1 MWMGG
6 LKRLEEKVRSGTAKG
21 GITVFLSLIL
31 TCVCALTGGLF
42 ESARTAG
49 SGWYMQMALNSSL
62 DSLMSLY
69 HRDAFEAYRLFLL
82 EFEDKEGLEK
92 EMEPYCRAYLDA
104 AAFYPLREDK
114 LSVCGLTRI
123 TDEQGIHFEK
133 EVLDFMK
140 FGVWAQETDSGALEE
155 WSKAMREA
163 EQLGEIT
170 ELYQENGRKILALEE
185 AVDRIGDCLKRQK
198 GYLKDADKAL
208 DQCRGGRFL
217 SIASRLE
224 AELNR
229 IPGLVEAYERE
240 ADRLK
245 EELAAS
251 EETLKEKQGDLGAE
265 ALSLTEQEMASYRS
279 YTDTEGERRRAVAAA
294 RTRAAQNKEILAEAV
309 SKAREVQDYID
320 SWDSDDDDEPDEEA
334 LWSQVSVILN
344 RIRVDDGFESGRV
357 RDKKKMRVL
366 ETVSRMAGKD
376 LLSVCVPEGTKV
388 SGAALDMRDLPS
400 ALVSVG
406 AGSYEM
412 SGIVLQDV
420 LGSALFTEYASRF
433 FSSFRTEKEG
443 KTQYEKEYFLNGA
456 RSERDN
462 LKAAVNRL
470 VVVREALNLLHLFR
484 DSSKRAE
491 ARTLALAITGAAG
504 IAPLTEVVTFFIL
517 TVWAFAESV
526 EDVKILMNGGKLSV
540 MKTQEEWKVSLSGLA
555 ESGKRIWDKT
565 PGSGDGRGLD
575 YDGWLKL
582 FFLIQDRVQLRYRM
596 MDVIQNRIREKQSG
610 FRMEQCAFR
619 VEAEWYGKGAW
630 IPVKR
635 TAGREY

>member
-1 MWMGG
+1 MGG

-114 LSVCGLTRI
+114 LTVCGLTRI

-163 EQLGEIT
+163 EQLGEIA

-376 LLSVCVPEGTKV
+376 LLSICVPEGTKV

-400 ALVSVG
+400 ALVSAG

>member
-1 MWMGG
+1 MGG

-229 IPGLVEAYERE
+229 IPGLVEVYERE

-540 MKTQEEWKVSLSGLA
+540 MKMQEEWKVSLSGLA

>member
-1 MWMGG
+1 MGG

-540 MKTQEEWKVSLSGLA
+540 MKMQEEWKVSLSGLA

>member
-114 LSVCGLTRI
+114 LTVCGLTRI

-229 IPGLVEAYERE
+229 IPGLVEVYERE

-412 SGIVLQDV
+412 SGIILQDV

-540 MKTQEEWKVSLSGLA
+540 MKMQEEWKVSLSGLA

>member
-114 LSVCGLTRI
+114 LTVCGLTRI

-163 EQLGEIT
+163 EQLGEIA

-376 LLSVCVPEGTKV
+376 LLSICVPEGTKV

-400 ALVSVG
+400 ALVSAG

>member
-1 MWMGG
+1 MGG

-114 LSVCGLTRI
+114 LTVCGLTRI

-229 IPGLVEAYERE
+229 IPGLVEVYERE

-412 SGIVLQDV
+412 SGIILQDV

-540 MKTQEEWKVSLSGLA
+540 MKMQEEWKVSLSGLA

-596 MDVIQNRIREKQSG
+596 MDVIQNRIREKQ
-610 FRMEQCAFR
+610 
-619 VEAEWYGKGAW
+619 
-630 IPVKR
+630 I
-635 TAGREY
+635 GRAHV

>member
-376 LLSVCVPEGTKV
+376 LLSICVPEGTKV

-400 ALVSVG
+400 ALVSAG

-412 SGIVLQDV
+412 SGIILQDV

>member
-540 MKTQEEWKVSLSGLA
+540 MKMQEEWKVSLSGLA

>member
-1 MWMGG
+1 MGG

-114 LSVCGLTRI
+114 LTVCGLTRI

-412 SGIVLQDV
+412 SGIILQDV

>member
-114 LSVCGLTRI
+114 LTVCGLTRI

>member
-1 MWMGG
+1 MGG

>member
-1 MWMGG
+1 MGG

-114 LSVCGLTRI
+114 LTVCGLTRI

-229 IPGLVEAYERE
+229 IPGLVEVYERE

-412 SGIVLQDV
+412 SGIILQDV

-540 MKTQEEWKVSLSGLA
+540 MKMQEEWKVSLSGLA

>member
-1 MWMGG
+1 MGG

-114 LSVCGLTRI
+114 LTVCGLTRI

-406 AGSYEM
+406 EGSYEM

>member
-1 MWMGG
+1 MGG

-114 LSVCGLTRI
+114 LTVCGLTRI

-376 LLSVCVPEGTKV
+376 LLSICVPEGTKV

-400 ALVSVG
+400 ALVSAG

>member
-1 MWMGG
+1 MGG

-114 LSVCGLTRI
+114 LTVCGLTRI

-163 EQLGEIT
+163 EQLGEIA

-376 LLSVCVPEGTKV
+376 LLSICVPEGTKV

-400 ALVSVG
+400 ALVSAG

-412 SGIVLQDV
+412 SGIILQDV

>member
-1 MWMGG
+1 MGG

-114 LSVCGLTRI
+114 LTVCGLTRI

-229 IPGLVEAYERE
+229 IPGLVEVYERE

-412 SGIVLQDV
+412 SGIILQDV

-517 TVWAFAESV
+517 TVWAFDESV

-540 MKTQEEWKVSLSGLA
+540 MKMQEEWKVSLSGLA

-619 VEAEWYGKGAW
+619 VEAEWYGKVAW

>member
-1 MWMGG
+1 MGG

-114 LSVCGLTRI
+114 LTVCGLTRI

-229 IPGLVEAYERE
+229 IPGLVEVYERE

-540 MKTQEEWKVSLSGLA
+540 MKMQEEWKVSLSGLA

>member
-114 LSVCGLTRI
+114 LTVCGLTRI

-412 SGIVLQDV
+412 SGIILQDV

>member
-1 MWMGG
+1 M
-6 LKRLEEKVRSGTAKG
+6 
-21 GITVFLSLIL
+21 
-31 TCVCALTGGLF
+31 
-42 ESARTAG
+42 
-49 SGWYMQMALNSSL
+49 
-62 DSLMSLY
+62 
-69 HRDAFEAYRLFLL
+69 
-82 EFEDKEGLEK
+82 
-92 EMEPYCRAYLDA
+92 
-104 AAFYPLREDK
+104 
-114 LSVCGLTRI
+114 
-123 TDEQGIHFEK
+123 
-133 EVLDFMK
+133 
-140 FGVWAQETDSGALEE
+140 
-155 WSKAMREA
+155 
-163 EQLGEIT
+163 
-170 ELYQENGRKILALEE
+170 
-185 AVDRIGDCLKRQK
+185 
-198 GYLKDADKAL
+198 
-208 DQCRGGRFL
+208 
-217 SIASRLE
+217 
-224 AELNR
+224 
-229 IPGLVEAYERE
+229 
-240 ADRLK
+240 
-245 EELAAS
+245 
-251 EETLKEKQGDLGAE
+251 
-265 ALSLTEQEMASYRS
+265 
-279 YTDTEGERRRAVAAA
+279 
-294 RTRAAQNKEILAEAV
+294 
-309 SKAREVQDYID
+309 
-320 SWDSDDDDEPDEEA
+320 
-334 LWSQVSVILN
+334 SVILN

>member
-1 MWMGG
+1 MRRDR
-6 LKRLEEKVRSGTAKG
+6 LKRLEEKVMSGTAKG

-31 TCVCALTGGLF
+31 TCVCALAGGLF

-82 EFEDKEGLEK
+82 EFEDEEGLK
-92 EMEPYCRAYLDA
+92 GEMEPYCRAYLEA
-104 AAFYPLREDK
+104 APFYPLREDK
-114 LSVCGLTRI
+114 LTVCGLIRI
-123 TDEQGIHFEK
+123 TDDQGIHFEK

-140 FGVWAQETDSGALEE
+140 FGVWAQEADSGALEE
-155 WSKAMREA
+155 WSKTMREA
-163 EQLGEIT
+163 EQVGEIA
-170 ELYQENGRKILALEE
+170 ELYQENGRKILALEQ
-185 AVDRIGDCLKRQK
+185 AIDRIGDCLKRQK
-198 GYLKDADKAL
+198 KYLEDADRAL
-208 DQCRGGRFL
+208 AQCRGGRFL

-224 AELNR
+224 SELDR
-229 IPGLVEAYERE
+229 IPGLADAYERE
-240 ADRLK
+240 ADSLK
-245 EELAAS
+245 RELAAS
-251 EETLKEKQGDLGAE
+251 EKKVKEKEKDLGAE
-265 ALSLTEQEMASYRS
+265 ALSLTEQETASYRS
-279 YTDTEGERRRAVAAA
+279 YTDTEGERQKAVAKT
-294 RTRAAQNKEILAEAV
+294 RERAAENKKILEAAV

-320 SWDSDDDDEPDEEA
+320 SWDSDDDDELDEEA
-334 LWSQVSVILN
+334 LWSQVSGILN
-344 RIRVDDGFESGRV
+344 RFRTDDSFEGGRV

-376 LLSVCVPEGTKV
+376 LLSICVPEGTKV

-406 AGSYEM
+406 SESYQM
-412 SGIVLQDV
+412 SAAVLQDV
-420 LGSALFTEYASRF
+420 LAGALFTEYASRF
-433 FSSFRTEKEG
+433 FSSFRAEKDG
-443 KTQYEKEYFLNGA
+443 KSQYEKEYFLNGA

-470 VVVREALNLLHLFR
+470 VAVREALNLLYLFR
-484 DSSKRAE
+484 DSSKRNE

-526 EDVKILMNGGKLSV
+526 EDVKVLMNGGRISL
-540 MKTQEEWKVSLSGLA
+540 MKTQGEWKVSLSGLA
-555 ESGKRIWDKT
+555 ESGKRIWDRA
-565 PGSGDGRGLD
+565 PDSGDGKGLD
-575 YDGWLKL
+575 YDGWLRM

-596 MDVIQNRIREKQSG
+596 MDVIQNKIREKQSG
-610 FRMEQCAFR
+610 FRMEQCAYR
-619 VEAEWYGKGAW
+619 VEAQWYGKGAW
-630 IPVKR
+630 IPVQR

>member
-1 MWMGG
+1 
-6 LKRLEEKVRSGTAKG
+6 
-21 GITVFLSLIL
+21 
-31 TCVCALTGGLF
+31 
-42 ESARTAG
+42 
-49 SGWYMQMALNSSL
+49 MQMALNSSL

>member
-1 MWMGG
+1 MGG

-376 LLSVCVPEGTKV
+376 LLSICVPEGTKV

-400 ALVSVG
+400 ALVSAG

-412 SGIVLQDV
+412 SGIILQDV